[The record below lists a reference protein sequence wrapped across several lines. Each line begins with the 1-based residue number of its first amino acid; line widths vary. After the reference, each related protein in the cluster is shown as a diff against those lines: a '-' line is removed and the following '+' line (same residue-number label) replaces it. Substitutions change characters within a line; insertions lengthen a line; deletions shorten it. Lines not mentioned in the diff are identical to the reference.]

1 MKKYFLI
8 LTVFIIALVTSA
20 CSCALNRSTLSKPD
34 VYKLNQKASEYMALG
49 DYDSAIAR
57 LTSINDLDP
66 NHPEVYYNLGIAYL
80 KKEDFPKAVA
90 ALNNAVTLK
99 PDFSEAYYSLG
110 VAYESWCDKQI
121 SELGATKDIAAKTQL
136 RAQITQNIQ
145 NIYRSYQAFLEKA
158 PEGAEKQEVQ
168 GQLNYLGEKYKDF
181 AISNNAAFRE

>member
-8 LTVFIIALVTSA
+8 LTVFIIALATSA
-20 CSCALNRSTLSKPD
+20 CSFPLNRSTLSKPD
-34 VYKLNQKASEYMALG
+34 IYKLNQKASEYMSLG

-80 KKEDFPKAVA
+80 KKEEFQKSVE

-99 PDFSEAYYSLG
+99 PDFPDAYYSLG
-110 VAYESWCDKQI
+110 VAYESLTDKQI
-121 SELGATKDIAAKTQL
+121 SELGATKDISKKSVL

-145 NIYRSYQAFLEKA
+145 SIYSSYTAFLEKA
-158 PEGAEKQEVQ
+158 PDSSEKQQVQ
-168 GQLNYLGEKYKDF
+168 GQLDYLGEKYKDF
-181 AISNNAAFRE
+181 AISNNAAFRD